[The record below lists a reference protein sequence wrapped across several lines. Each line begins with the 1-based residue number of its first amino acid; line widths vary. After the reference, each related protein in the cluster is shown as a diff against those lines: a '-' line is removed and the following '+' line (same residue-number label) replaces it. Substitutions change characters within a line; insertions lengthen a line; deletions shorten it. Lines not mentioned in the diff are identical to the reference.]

1 MPELLDLYRTAAAR
15 GDLRSDN
22 AQERVLARLA
32 VLSDALAA
40 STPRGLLGRFR
51 KPAEKLKGLYIFG
64 EVGRGKTMLMDL
76 FFAHAAIAS
85 KRRVH
90 FHAFMQDVHARLHA
104 LRLNQAQ
111 DAIAPVAKAIAAES
125 RLLCLDE
132 MQVTD
137 IADAMILG
145 RLFEGLLA
153 AGTVIVTTS
162 NLAPVDLYKNGLNRQ
177 LFLPF
182 IRLIEERL
190 DVISL
195 DGATDYRLGR
205 VKGHETFLTPL
216 GPDTAARMQD
226 LWRRLTDTEAG
237 LPVEIGVLGRHLHV
251 PEAAHGCA
259 RFSFADLCEKPL
271 GPPDYLA
278 LARHFRTVFL
288 SGIPKLGPERRNEA
302 KRFVLLID
310 TLYDARVRFVASSA
324 VPPEAIYPAGDH
336 RFEFGRTVSRLKEM
350 QSAAWWGKKIV
361 ET

>member
-15 GDLRSDN
+15 GDLRSDT
-22 AQERVLARLA
+22 AQEKVLARLA

-104 LRLNQAQ
+104 LRRNQAQ

-162 NLAPVDLYKNGLNRQ
+162 NLAPADLYKDGLNRQ

-190 DVISL
+190 
-195 DGATDYRLGR
+195 
-205 VKGHETFLTPL
+205 
-216 GPDTAARMQD
+216 
-226 LWRRLTDTEAG
+226 
-237 LPVEIGVLGRHLHV
+237 
-251 PEAAHGCA
+251 
-259 RFSFADLCEKPL
+259 
-271 GPPDYLA
+271 
-278 LARHFRTVFL
+278 
-288 SGIPKLGPERRNEA
+288 
-302 KRFVLLID
+302 
-310 TLYDARVRFVASSA
+310 
-324 VPPEAIYPAGDH
+324 
-336 RFEFGRTVSRLKEM
+336 
-350 QSAAWWGKKIV
+350 
-361 ET
+361 